1 MEEIT
6 DDFYGEENLTC
17 ETDADSK
24 EYENI
29 NGYYI
34 NISYINNILSIIAYN
49 LKLLDEKKYGLEIEL
64 NDLLKKHN
72 AFKNY
77 RTMKKIFYFLNDL
90 IAKKHYNIS
99 QEEDIIKFSFL
110 LDDKQN
116 DSIVFEIKM
125 EKKETKDNK
134 NEYIKLLRNI
144 IFQFR
149 NEEIFDGGSK
159 TVIKNNK
166 SNKNNFLMT
175 KKEEEKKETTETKL
189 LYNFNCDKCP
199 LIPAI
204 KLDNKKLN
212 YITDAICQNG
222 HKSNKIELLNYLDK
236 GKNFSINN
244 FICKCKKNESTSN
257 NIFYCDTC
265 NLIFCEL
272 CSSIKHSEHKTI
284 SKEKI
289 NYFCIKHM
297 KQFSSFCKKCQKNIC
312 IDCEEEHKN
321 HEIYNF
327 DILIALEDEFNKKI
341 KKSEKIIER
350 LKENIIQLNDYKKEF
365 LEKIEKLNNIYQSEI
380 NLIKDFIFQY
390 SKCLQNYTFSYHI
403 IQNLDN
409 IDNFS
414 FDEKKNLNEDDSFDE
429 KTQKLMNI
437 FSEIY
442 NDNKKEKIRILKNMK
457 IDETIVLLK
466 SI

>member
-327 DILIALEDEFNKKI
+327 DILIVLEDDLY
-341 KKSEKIIER
+341 S
-350 LKENIIQLNDYKKEF
+350 L
-365 LEKIEKLNNIYQSEI
+365 S
-380 NLIKDFIFQY
+380 IF
-390 SKCLQNYTFSYHI
+390 
-403 IQNLDN
+403 
-409 IDNFS
+409 
-414 FDEKKNLNEDDSFDE
+414 FDC
-429 KTQKLMNI
+429 
-437 FSEIY
+437 
-442 NDNKKEKIRILKNMK
+442 
-457 IDETIVLLK
+457 LK
-466 SI
+466 SFISSTILL